1 MIDQLKID
9 FEKILKKSDFSKN
22 NVNFKKTL
30 SCYNPIGITSCG
42 ECDACLIRTKGFSEA
57 NIKDPLTYMK

>member
-22 NVNFKKTL
+22 NINFKREQLNKFIE
-30 SCYNPIGITSCG
+30 N
-42 ECDACLIRTKGFSEA
+42 GFPNRKLE
-57 NIKDPLTYMK
+57 NWKFQF

>member
-1 MIDQLKID
+1 MFLK
-9 FEKILKKSDFSKN
+9 KILFSWEKKN

-30 SCYNPIGITSCG
+30 SCYNPIGLNSCG